1 MKKIK
6 VSLFALDEITDS
18 DADTPE
24 VDTEET
30 KPKKQKPVYSDSE
43 SENALVEFVIDL
55 CNEKGPFT
63 TTAEKLLV
71 KFQNSKKFKKKWA
84 KDKEDKLKLMSDL
97 RSTVADVDFDEDG
110 DPSMWDKAGVT
121 IIQLDEE
128 TLAFYNE
135 KLFELF
141 KEL

>member
-1 MKKIK
+1 
-6 VSLFALDEITDS
+6 L
-18 DADTPE
+18 
-24 VDTEET
+24 
-30 KPKKQKPVYSDSE
+30 
-43 SENALVEFVIDL
+43 
-55 CNEKGPFT
+55 
-63 TTAEKLLV
+63 
-71 KFQNSKKFKKKWA
+71 WA

-97 RSTVADVDFDEDG
+97 RSTVADVDSDEDG
-110 DPSMWDKAGVT
+110 ESSMWEKAGVT